1 MRCRLGNYNLIYL
14 LLNTLINKRI
24 YLCFFFSCITFSC
37 IAIEPI
43 IPIVKNPS
51 IDTEKFELG
60 ELLFKDNRLSGNQ
73 NTSCYSCHNLT
84 AGGDDGLKTS
94 INLSTNSPTVF
105 NVSKNYYLGW
115 LGKYNQLKLHLEMI
129 LNNPK
134 VMNIDWAFTI
144 NALANDV
151 VYTKL
156 FKAIYKTGVSKT
168 NIINALLYY
177 EENLILPSKFDAFLL
192 GDINAISAS
201 AKKGYEKFKDYGCAS
216 CHQGAN
222 VGGNVFQKLGV
233 INTFSG
239 ENGNYATKTLRVPSL
254 RNVAVTS
261 PYLHDG
267 SVKSL
272 KGVIKLMAKY
282 QLGQTLTDTEVD
294 QIHDFLKTLT
304 SIIE

>member
-1 MRCRLGNYNLIYL
+1 MIFL
-14 LLNTLINKRI
+14 LLNALTNKRV
-24 YLCFFFSCITFSC
+24 YSCFLFSCLTFSC

-51 IDTEKFELG
+51 IDTKKFNLG
-60 ELLFKDNRLSGNQ
+60 ELLFKDHRLSGNQ

-84 AGGDDGLKTS
+84 LGGDDGLKTS
-94 INLSTNSPTVF
+94 VNLLTNSPTVF

-115 LGKYNQLKLHLEMI
+115 LGKYNQLKPHLEMI

-134 VMNIDWAFTI
+134 VMNIDWNFTI
-144 NALANDV
+144 NVLAKDV
-151 VYTKL
+151 AYSKM
-156 FKAIYKTGVSKT
+156 FQAIYKTGVSKA

-192 GDINAISAS
+192 GDTNAISAS

-233 INTFSG
+233 IHKFSG
-239 ENGNYATKTLRVPSL
+239 ENGNYVTKKLRVPSL

-267 SVKSL
+267 SVTSL
-272 KGVIKLMAKY
+272 KWVIKIMAKY

-304 SIIE
+304 SITE